1 MPVKESF
8 NLGNS
13 SEAQENLFVNRGT
26 IHFLSGET
34 CSGQITRLDAR
45 MAGMKRYCPGQTRTH
60 CRPFHHLGQMS
71 LTLRSKVPNRRI
83 RSRWQDQDLNPSLKK
98 NKQKKSLPSL
108 LHHTHLPRRT
118 LLTSPWP
125 GPMSLTQRAPAS
137 SEGAAR
143 RTALPQ
149 SAIILSRST
158 VKLHLCSKTKLK
170 ASV

>member
-1 MPVKESF
+1 MPVKESS

-71 LTLRSKVPNRRI
+71 LTLRSKLPNRRI
-83 RSRWQDQDLNPSLKK
+83 RSRWQDQDLNPSL
-98 NKQKKSLPSL
+98 
-108 LHHTHLPRRT
+108 
-118 LLTSPWP
+118 
-125 GPMSLTQRAPAS
+125 
-137 SEGAAR
+137 
-143 RTALPQ
+143 
-149 SAIILSRST
+149 
-158 VKLHLCSKTKLK
+158 
-170 ASV
+170 